1 MKCLYCGK
9 RLALLRKLTD
19 SEFCTDAHRRAYQK
33 EQEQMALARL
43 SDAGKPKKKANPEP
57 EKPILDPK
65 DEPQFVEWKHRAADW
80 SAVRRLDTEPL
91 FAEPSR
97 FLPEDCVRMEAWP
110 APAGSLP
117 VRQPEEKVIPPEWL
131 PADPSPQ
138 PVAVEIR
145 WPSAAVHA
153 HDVALD
159 RLGARQ
165 PLQEPAATNV
175 KHGSLVSPFGPLT
188 DPHSPQLPVFG
199 DGRLMSM
206 PTAQDVVVQLTTL
219 ETAMMTHGDP
229 VVDFPAKPLISGMGS
244 GLHVSEYS
252 IEHRDIAHDG
262 VASLP
267 SVLLT
272 MKRPEPRPGK
282 RGARKVR
289 PRELF
294 FPLPRLGDL
303 STTASRLGGKN
314 IAVVSPGTNSKR
326 WKPGAIPITFR
337 TEVLNDQRGKG
348 ISAFPQRE
356 ADATRPRHLP
366 TLQTVARQFGGL
378 GEAGRI
384 DDIRLFLAGDS
395 AQDAPIRIACELT
408 AESMQSGAA
417 RPLLWVWLPEP
428 VVTRTSALDPLS
440 PNAVPATCAS
450 RQSAYQP
457 FAPQPEALRLPQ
469 ASALSSRPFAVDR
482 PMTMAPV
489 TLEVVVPA
497 SHQALGAASEF
508 LLAKPTIE
516 ASSPGSILRREYEP
530 AFARKVVPLPSES
543 GVPYPRD
550 TVAIQ
555 DLSPVWPDPEFLYPH
570 SRNNVIEDSAM
581 REAVKAMSV
590 LLLADENRSFF
601 SRLSLPFSRS
611 DSKWLVMSIPAV
623 LLLSLYLVTNR
634 NSQPDLQSL
643 PQAAEVIEVPEP
655 SADPEPQP
663 VEAKPVVQQQA
674 AVEKAPA
681 PPAPKASETAAAV
694 LPAKVDSGKPEGFL
708 GGIQQTIMQRA
719 AVNLSDDFRSGL
731 GDWEGEGD
739 WSKKWAY
746 DAAGFLHTGPL
757 ILYKPSLPLTDYRME
772 FLGRIEK
779 KSMGWVYRAA
789 DRRNYY
795 AHRIV
800 LTTGGPLPSAVVER
814 YAVIGGKT
822 YSMARR
828 PLPMQVQTDTSYRVR
843 MDVRGNGFTLSVQGQ
858 VVDHWSDDR
867 LKTGGIGFFSAR
879 GEQASLR
886 WVELSHQYDFLGRL
900 CAFLAPY
907 SLPAKEGSLK

>member
-43 SDAGKPKKKANPEP
+43 SDAGKPKKKDKAEP
-57 EKPILDPK
+57 QKPILDPK
-65 DEPQFVEWKHRAADW
+65 DEPQFVDWKLRAADW
-80 SAVRRLDTEPL
+80 SAVRHLETEPL
-91 FAEPSR
+91 FAEPVC

-110 APAGSLP
+110 AAAGSLP
-117 VRQPEEKVIPPEWL
+117 VRQPEEKVIPPDWL
-131 PADPSPQ
+131 PTNPAPQ
-138 PVAVEIR
+138 AVALEIR
-145 WPSAAVHA
+145 RPSAAA
-153 HDVALD
+153 REQGAALH

-165 PLQEPAATNV
+165 PLKEPAAINV
-175 KHGSLVSPFGPLT
+175 QHGSLVSPFGPLAES
-188 DPHSPQLPVFG
+188 HSPQMPVFG

-229 VVDFPAKPLISGMGS
+229 VADFPARPLISGMGH
-244 GLHVSEYS
+244 GLYVSEYS
-252 IEHRDIAHDG
+252 IEHRNITQDG
-262 VASLP
+262 AVSLP
-267 SVLLT
+267 SVMLAL
-272 MKRPEPRPGK
+272 KRPEPRPGK

-326 WKPGAIPITFR
+326 WKPGAVPNTFR
-337 TEVLNDQRGKG
+337 TDVLDDRRGKG
-348 ISAFPQRE
+348 VPAFPRSE

-366 TLQTVARQFGGL
+366 ALQTLARQIGGL
-378 GEAGRI
+378 GEAGRM

-395 AQDAPIRIACELT
+395 AKDAPIRIACELT
-408 AESMQSGAA
+408 AEPMRSAA
-417 RPLLWVWLPEP
+417 AAPLLWVWLPEP
-428 VVTRTSALDPLS
+428 VIARTIALDPLS
-440 PNAVPATCAS
+440 PNAVPAACVS
-450 RQSAYQP
+450 RHSAYQP
-457 FAPQPEALRLPQ
+457 FAAQPEALRLPQ
-469 ASALSSRPFAVDR
+469 AAALHSRPRAVDL
-482 PMTMAPV
+482 PTTMAHV
-489 TLEVVVPA
+489 TVEAIVPA
-497 SHQALGAASEF
+497 SHQSRGAASEF
-508 LLAKPTIE
+508 LAAKPSI
-516 ASSPGSILRREYEP
+516 AANSPGSILRREYEP
-530 AFARKVVPLPSES
+530 AFARKVVPLPSER
-543 GVPYPRD
+543 GVPYPQN

-555 DLSPVWPDPEFLYPH
+555 ELSPVWPDPEFLYPR
-570 SRNNVIEDSAM
+570 STNSVIEDRAM
-581 REAVKAMSV
+581 REAVKAMSA
-590 LLLADENRSFF
+590 LLADENRSFF
-601 SRLSLPFSRS
+601 SRLSLPFSRH
-611 DSKWLVMSIPAV
+611 DTKWLVMSIPAV

-634 NSQPDLQSL
+634 NSQPGLQSL
-643 PQAAEVIEVPEP
+643 PQAAEMTEAPEP
-655 SADPEPQP
+655 IPEPEPQP
-663 VEAKPVVQQQA
+663 AEAKPAVPQQA

-681 PPAPKASETAAAV
+681 PAAAKTPDTTAV
-694 LPAKVDSGKPEGFL
+694 ILSARNEGEKPAGFL

-719 AVNLSDDFRSGL
+719 AVSLSDDFRSGL

-739 WSKKWAY
+739 WSKRWAY

-757 ILYKPSLPLTDYRME
+757 ILYKPSLQLTDYRME

-779 KSMGWVYRAA
+779 KSMGWVYRAG
-789 DRRNYY
+789 DRKNYY

-800 LTTGGPLPSAVVER
+800 LTTGGPLPTAVVER

-867 LKTGGIGFFSAR
+867 LKTGGIGFYSAR